1 MEVERFTKG
10 KGYVATVHH
19 RNMKRCVELLSGIIR
34 VETEPDVIEADKNID
49 NEASLANEI
58 WNKLR
63 PILNSITDTVK
74 KFLENMCGVQ

>member
-1 MEVERFTKG
+1 
-10 KGYVATVHH
+10 
-19 RNMKRCVELLSGIIR
+19 MKRCVELLSGIIR

-74 KFLENMCGVQ
+74 KFLENMCGMQ